1 MTSPRRN
8 ALHVAIRCIAPLAVS
23 ALACSDVTRPGDQI
37 RPAVHSTVIP
47 DAATAVNVSPGNM
60 HGWSFIDD
68 QQGVVCS
75 SAVCQM
81 VIGPSTPGLGSGSA
95 ELAVNATSEG
105 KALILPGYGGTRLDK
120 LTALQYA
127 TYRQTADA
135 GNNLAIALQLNVD
148 YDLTDNATGYQGR
161 LVFEPYQGSGG
172 GVSQG
177 TWQTWDAKTGK
188 WWGTRAAVTK
198 GGVSVANPCV
208 QASPCTW
215 TQLLAAFPDAG
226 IHATYGAVVLKAGSG
241 WSSFRGNVDYLSI
254 GVDGVTSTYDF
265 ELALPPSVPVVAPD
279 SLPAW
284 VFADTNVIDGAA
296 VLVGQLAKNVIVVQ
310 FEAGTSAAGRAAE
323 LAKVNASVIG
333 GVRADSS
340 EGFYY
345 ARPGVAGTAQEIADA
360 ADSVNAMPG
369 VVFSAPALI
378 EDMQADYRRPVDGPD
393 AKDWKLNPD
402 SADGDNWALERI
414 NAPMA
419 WGCSIGDSTVN
430 VAVVDAGF
438 HSVSD
443 LLPNVRGTPV
453 YSQPTP
459 GSGHGTSVASIIGA
473 KGNNKQGMTG
483 VMWNADLRL
492 YERNPGLGEAA
503 MPTIQRDVLRMVHA
517 IVAGARVI
525 NLSGHAGPIPG
536 YPQTPEGAKSVE
548 YERRYLRSVLH
559 FRDGRPDAPLFVF
572 SAGNGARDA
581 YYNGYPAIALDYPN
595 RVLVV
600 AAGALTGNGLEASSD
615 FGPLVQIA
623 APGEH
628 LQAINESGV
637 VTPGFHRTSG
647 AAPYVAGV
655 AGLLFSFDPRL
666 TASQVHDL
674 IIAGANSGNRS
685 AGGIPLLNAYESL
698 KLAAARPGAPLCGNR
713 VYSKPNGD
721 VMAER
726 PGHADE
732 KLFQSIDGAPYTD
745 LLNVLHGGKRIQIGD
760 YLEFKW
766 DTSFATTSHWGSSA
780 FAGNYHEDAGGAFLS
795 WYDGTEHDGHT
806 YVIVNGS
813 GSGVVPRLLPNDA
826 SGYDRVLPAQTFQET
841 GVTNQTCSMAA
852 DDPNTGQW
860 DPSGCLNTPQPNP
873 LVVTSGWTQ
882 GVRSVQSAFA
892 PQGNFVLI
900 GVNFRWSE
908 QIIDP
913 PSVPCTPRFPD
924 GIIAPG
930 HCATYHPARDSSSSV
945 ELWMV
950 DTTGINAWVPLNI
963 QGVSGLNVD
972 WLAVNETGTEM
983 VWELAKDVNN
993 GSGRT
998 CTNRVIEFRA
1008 LLGHPTV
1015 PVGNPVRPSIQLPN
1029 SCSRSFG
1036 PASFAPF
1043 RGTSTGSVLKAQ
1055 TLPLQQPRRRK

>member
-1 MTSPRRN
+1 MRCL
-8 ALHVAIRCIAPLAVS
+8 ALLTLS
-23 ALACSDVTRPGDQI
+23 TFACNDVTRPGDQI
-37 RPAVHSTVIP
+37 RSAVHATIIP

-68 QQGVVCS
+68 QQGVACS

-81 VIGPSTPGLGSGSA
+81 VSGPSNPGLGSGSA
-95 ELAVNATSEG
+95 ELAVNASSEG
-105 KALILPGYGGTRLDK
+105 KALVLSGYGGTRLDK
-120 LTALQYA
+120 LTVLQYA

-135 GNNLAIALQLNVD
+135 GNNLAIALQLNID

-161 LVFEPYQGSGG
+161 LVFEPYQGNGA
-172 GVSQG
+172 GVPQG

-188 WWGTRAAVTK
+188 WWGTRATVTK

-208 QASPCTW
+208 QSSPCTW

-265 ELALPPSVPVVAPD
+265 ELTLPPSVPVVAPD
-279 SLPAW
+279 SLPTW
-284 VFADTNVIDGAA
+284 VFADTNVIAGGA
-296 VLVGQLAKNVIVVQ
+296 VLAGQLAKNVIVVQ
-310 FEAGTSAAGRAAE
+310 FVEGTSAAVRAAA
-323 LAKVNASVIG
+323 LAKANASIIG
-333 GVRADSS
+333 GVRADSA

-345 ARPGVAGTAQEIADA
+345 ARPAVAATAQEIADA

-378 EDMQADYRRPVDGPD
+378 GDVQPDYRRPHDGPESSKWMLDPD
-393 AKDWKLNPD
+393 A
-402 SADGDNWALERI
+402 ADGDNWALERI

-419 WGCSIGDSTVN
+419 WGCSIGDSTTN
-430 VAVVDAGF
+430 VAVVDIGF
-438 HSVSD
+438 HAVSD

-453 YSQPTP
+453 YSPTTVP
-459 GSGHGTSVASIIGA
+459 GHGTSVASIMAA
-473 KGNNKQGMTG
+473 KGNNNQGMTG

-492 YERNPGLGEAA
+492 YERSPSLGEAGLKKSV
-503 MPTIQRDVLRMVHA
+503 IQIDVLRMIA
-517 IVAGARVI
+517 ATIAGARVI
-525 NLSGHAGPIPG
+525 NLSGHEGPPSG
-536 YPQTPEGAKSVE
+536 YEQTPEGRRKVE

-559 FRDGRPDAPLFVF
+559 FRDGRPDAPLFVL
-572 SAGNGARDA
+572 SAGNGTRPA
-581 YYNGYPAIALDYPN
+581 YYNGYPAIALDYPD

-600 AAGALTGNGLEASSD
+600 AAGARNGYGLEPSSD
-615 FGPLVQIA
+615 FDTLGIVKIA

-628 LQAINESGV
+628 LQAIDEHGV
-637 VTPGFHRTSG
+637 VTPNFYRTSG

-666 TASQVHDL
+666 SAKEVHDL
-674 IIAGANSGNRS
+674 IIDGAKNGKRTN
-685 AGGIPLLNAYESL
+685 GGLPLLNAYESL

-713 VYSKPNGD
+713 VYSTPNGD

-726 PGHADE
+726 PGHPDE
-732 KLFQSIDGAPYTD
+732 KLFQSVDGVPYTD

-766 DTSFATTSHWGSSA
+766 DANFGTASHWQSST
-780 FAGNYHEDAGGAFLS
+780 FDGNYHEDAGGAFLS
-795 WYDGTEHDGHT
+795 WYDGTDHDGHT
-806 YVIVNGS
+806 YVIVNG
-813 GSGVVPRLLPNDA
+813 GSARLLPNDA
-826 SGYDRVLPAQTFQET
+826 SGYDRVLPTQTFPGT
-841 GVTNQTCSMAA
+841 GVTNEVCTMAA
-852 DDPNTGQW
+852 IDTETGQW
-860 DPSGCLNTPQPNP
+860 DPFGCLSGPRPNP
-873 LVVTSGWTQ
+873 YVVVSGWTE
-882 GVRSVQSAFA
+882 GVRSTQAAFA
-892 PQGNFVLI
+892 PQGDFILI

-913 PSVPCTPRFPD
+913 PSVPCTPRFAD
-924 GIIAPG
+924 GIIRPAY
-930 HCATYHPARDSSSSV
+930 CATYRPGRDSSSSV

-950 DTTGINAWVPLNI
+950 DTSGTKPWQPLNI

-972 WLAVNETGTEM
+972 WVAVNETGTEM

-998 CTNRVIEFRA
+998 CTNRVIEYRA
-1008 LLGHPTV
+1008 LPGHPTV
-1015 PVGNPVRPSIQLPN
+1015 SAGSLVRSPIQLPDG
-1029 SCSRSFG
+1029 CSRSFG
-1036 PASFAPF
+1036 PATFAPF
-1043 RGTSTGSVLKAQ
+1043 RGTSTGSGLKAP
-1055 TLPLQQPRRRK
+1055 TLPLQQPRRRN